1 MSRLQII
8 ELDRDCCNRAYQQGI
23 ADGRFME
30 QQRVIELVNHPAP
43 AAAPAPTQK
52 AKPMPKIP
60 VTVYH
65 IGPSC
70 VQCNQTKRMM
80 DNLGIE
86 YVQVDLR
93 EHPDILEGFKAEG
106 LSSAPIVTT
115 DIKKWSGFRYEKI
128 KSLATYIASQSREA
142 LA

>member
-1 MSRLQII
+1 MSRN
-8 ELDRDCCNRAYQQGI
+8 ELRDRECCDRAYQLGV
-23 ADGRFME
+23 ADGRIME
-30 QQRVIELVNHPAP
+30 QQRVLELVNHPAP
-43 AAAPAPTQK
+43 AAVPTPVEK

-65 IGPSC
+65 IGPTC

-115 DIKKWSGFRYEKI
+115 DTKRWSGFRYEKI
-128 KSLATYIASQSREA
+128 KSLAAFIASQSREA
-142 LA
+142 RA